1 MNLLEIKNMV
11 MFQTNNDADDLG
23 DFLPYL
29 EDYINE
35 GYDRLCVVYAGEH
48 VTMDSELYLPLT
60 HDKASPE
67 LPEWT
72 HRALA
77 DYATWLIYRNGNTAK
92 QNRGQQYRASFE
104 EVLRELQGMAEDAD
118 GLKAV
123 PGSKVK
129 NFINIPR

>member
-35 GYDRLCVVYAGEH
+35 GYDRLVVVYAGEH
-48 VTMDSELYLPLT
+48 VTVDSDLYLPLT
-60 HDKASPE
+60 HDKSSPE
-67 LPEWT
+67 LPEWA
-72 HRALA
+72 HRAIA
-77 DYATWLIYRNGNTAK
+77 DYATWMIYRNGNVEK
-92 QNRGQQYRASFE
+92 QRRGQQYLAAFE
-104 EVLRELQGMAEDAD
+104 AMLSKLNGMSEDSTGLRTVL
-118 GLKAV
+118 
-123 PGSKVK
+123 KVK